1 MISPIGDHLAVHNGT
16 TDRHGLPYAA
26 GESRPACRS
35 RRTFRKRSAFVLP
48 PLTRCCAENHDD
60 HRWSWQRPFALQ
72 SQGHGAPDFLGEGPV
87 RRRHALRF
95 GDGPGSERVVV
106 RFSGKQSGTDLDK
119 VADGVD
125 PL

>member
-1 MISPIGDHLAVHNGT
+1 MESMGCVPGFSNPSPSLTVDHHAV
-16 TDRHGLPYAA
+16 PIPVY
-26 GESRPACRS
+26 
-35 RRTFRKRSAFVLP
+35 RKRSAFVLP